1 MIINI
6 YKRNET
12 DFSHNGIRVLQPV
25 EAIVSEELNGDYSLK
40 LTMPQGFSDIEVE
53 QVVKAPMPKTPQLFR
68 VYNTDIDMLGNPV
81 FYCRHIFYNLIDFFI
96 EDTRPTGNGVV
107 AILRTLDDTPF
118 TGDADITKQGQ
129 PITR

>member
-1 MIINI
+1 
-6 YKRNET
+6 
-12 DFSHNGIRVLQPV
+12 
-25 EAIVSEELNGDYSLK
+25 
-40 LTMPQGFSDIEVE
+40 MPLGFSDIEVE

-118 TGDADITKQGQ
+118 TGDSDITKQGQ